1 MSTTTSIDGDA
12 PLLVV
17 ALGGN
22 ALLRRG
28 EPLEA
33 AAQLANIRHA
43 ARQIAR
49 LAHRYRLVV
58 AHGNGPQVGLLALQ
72 NEAFHDVRPYPLD
85 VLGAQTEGMIGYLLE
100 QEIANCLSPGRSV
113 ATLLTRVEVDLS
125 DPAFSRPSKPIGPVY
140 DAAQGAVLAAER
152 GWHMVPDGAGLRR
165 AVPSPKPRQII
176 GLRSVRALLEHGTV
190 VVCAGGGGIP
200 VAATGHGHEK
210 QGVEAV
216 IDKDLAAGL
225 LARQLGADLLL
236 IATDVPAVCLDWETP
251 SQREIRSAA
260 PDALQALAFAAGSIG
275 PKVEAACEFA
285 RATAQP
291 AVIGSLDDIE
301 RLVDHAAG
309 TWVSVASTGIELA
322 TDAGPGA
329 PASPMSVA
337 HAQPAR

>member
-1 MSTTTSIDGDA
+1 MTADTADAQA

-33 AAQLANIRHA
+33 AAQLRNVRKA
-43 ARQIAR
+43 AAQLAQ

-72 NEAFHDVRPYPLD
+72 NEAFHDVHPYPLD

-100 QEIANCLSPGRSV
+100 QEIANCLPSGRSV
-113 ATLLTRVEVDLS
+113 ATLLTRVEVDPA
-125 DPAFSRPSKPIGPVY
+125 DPAFGHPAKPIGPVY
-140 DAAQGAVLAAER
+140 ATEQGVALARQR
-152 GWHMVPDGAGLRR
+152 GWQMMADGAGVRR

-176 GLRSVRALLEHGTV
+176 GLRSVRALLARGTV

-200 VAATGHGHEK
+200 VAATGRGHEK
-210 QGVEAV
+210 EGVEAV

-225 LARQLGADLLL
+225 LARQLEADLLL
-236 IATDVPAVCLDWETP
+236 IATDVPAVCTDWGTAT
-251 SQREIRSAA
+251 QREIRSAS
-260 PDALQALAFAAGSIG
+260 PDALQALPFAAGSIG

-285 RATAQP
+285 RAAAKP

-309 TWVSVASTGIELA
+309 TWVSLASAGLELA
-322 TDAGPGA
+322 AGK
-329 PASPMSVA
+329 S
-337 HAQPAR
+337 